1 MIESEEDEE
10 EEEEEEEE
18 EDQTGGGGGFNIIP
32 PFSDK
37 ATVTNLG
44 SEAGRVHSSASTL
57 SIPHFLLAA
66 LLLIALRWG

>member
-1 MIESEEDEE
+1 MVESEEDE

-18 EDQTGGGGGFNIIP
+18 EDQTGGGFNVIP

-44 SEAGRVHSSASTL
+44 SEAGRVHSSTAATL
-57 SIPHFLLAA
+57 SVPHFLLTV